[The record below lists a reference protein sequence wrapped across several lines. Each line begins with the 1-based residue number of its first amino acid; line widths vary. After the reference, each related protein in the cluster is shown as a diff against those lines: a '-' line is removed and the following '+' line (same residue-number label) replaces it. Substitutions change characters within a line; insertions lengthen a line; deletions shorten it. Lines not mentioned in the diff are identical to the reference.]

1 MALIYNRPY
10 QKDPIFPER
19 PFSTFD
25 YAKNCQFADTVRR
38 LQKSVKDM
46 KPVINSYVAY
56 DKVATVPAKRR
67 EPVRPYFNDQYE
79 EYLNP
84 RLQNLRP
91 VTSFGYEQIY
101 RRPKTH
107 EERLLDAIRT
117 KKAQKSDIEK
127 IDFQAAVERT
137 QVDDPIIFQT
147 KRRYFNKYLHDLYPG
162 EKHPD

>member
-1 MALIYNRPY
+1 MHRRHLASARAVVDSSSPQQNVALIYNRPY

-19 PFSTFD
+19 PLSTFD
-25 YAKNCQFADTVRR
+25 YAKNCRFADTVQR
-38 LQKSVKDM
+38 LQKAVKEM

-84 RLQNLRP
+84 KLQNLRP
-91 VTSFGYEQIY
+91 KTSFGYEQIY

-117 KKAQKSDIEK
+117 KRVQKNEDEQ
-127 IDFQAAVERT
+127 IDFQRAVERT
-137 QVDDPIIFQT
+137 QVDDPIIF
-147 KRRYFNKYLHDLYPG
+147 
-162 EKHPD
+162 